1 MYVCVVCVYVCG
13 CMCMYVGVCVCV
25 CVVSLLRRGSCGL
38 EGGVAMTQFVYEGGV
53 RGFLKGGI
61 L

>member
-1 MYVCVVCVYVCG
+1 MYVYAYVYVCVWCVS
-13 CMCMYVGVCVCV
+13 MYVGVCVCV
-25 CVVSLLRRGSCGL
+25 CAVSLLRRGSCGL

>member
-1 MYVCVVCVYVCG
+1 MRMCMCVCGVCLCMWVYVYVCVPFHCYGEAVAG
-13 CMCMYVGVCVCV
+13 WK
-25 CVVSLLRRGSCGL
+25 
-38 EGGVAMTQFVYEGGV
+38 GGVAMTQFVYEGGV

>member
-1 MYVCVVCVYVCG
+1 MCVVCVYVCI
-13 CMCMYVGVCVCV
+13 YVCVCV
-25 CVVSLLRRGSCGL
+25 CAVSLLRRGSCGL

>member
-1 MYVCVVCVYVCG
+1 
-13 CMCMYVGVCVCV
+13 MCMFMCVCVCV
-25 CVVSLLRRGSCGL
+25 CVCVCIYVCVCVCAVSLLRRGSCGL
-38 EGGVAMTQFVYEGGV
+38 EGGVTMTQFVYEGGV